1 MAPLLLDRRSLIKSG
16 FYLLLLLTI
25 VFFGGYYSGYTRGYG
40 YAESLLQ
47 QKELPAVALV
57 LPEPVNVDTSVFEPQ
72 PPAAIEPGADID
84 VDRADAT
91 IAQVI
96 SPEPSVTEV
105 DKPSYGI
112 RKESPGPPVQLASLG
127 VTPGIVMDA
136 VVTTQP
142 PQQRAGQVFVS
153 PLASNASV
161 TDAQYSIQVGMY
173 GSVDNAEVLLN
184 TLNASSLDAYI
195 DEFSNAGGE
204 PRYNVRFGFYRD
216 RASAKAALHAYRSKL
231 AGDGYVVRVS
241 D

>member
-16 FYLLLLLTI
+16 FYLLLLLTT
-25 VFFGGYYSGYTRGYG
+25 VFFGGYYSGYIRGFG

-47 QKELPAVALV
+47 QKELPPVALV

-72 PPAAIEPGADID
+72 PPAAVEPGADLD

-105 DKPSYGI
+105 DTPSDGV
-112 RKESPGPPVQLASLG
+112 REESPGPPVQLASLG
-127 VTPGIVMDA
+127 VTPGIVTDA

-142 PQQRAGQVFVS
+142 PQRAGKTAVS

-161 TDAQYSIQVGMY
+161 TDARYSIQVGMY

-204 PRYNVRFGFYRD
+204 SRYNVRFGFYRD
-216 RASAKAALHAYRSKL
+216 RTSAKAALHAYRSKL